1 MWDLREPR
9 SLVTGQVQRDNT
21 SISCMVVRMMEKS
34 DPSIEWIDISNP
46 TKVELKEIS
55 ARYNL
60 HRALVE
66 DSLQPEHLPKY
77 EKVENIHFLILRVYS
92 QKATRQSYTIQ
103 QLTDKIAIFIAS
115 GFIITIHRKHC
126 SFLEEIRAGYA
137 ESGKCQSTYDI
148 LQKIILMSFLTY
160 EQPLGDL
167 IGTIET
173 LEPEIF
179 LQKRMPA
186 LLQDLYYLKR
196 RAYVINKLLNLSRGI
211 VENLSDKIPA
221 PDLNNLKDTWLRE
234 YTNSDHV
241 MDNSNT
247 LLNTYISLTSQRTN
261 EVVRVLTVF
270 SVFFMPL
277 TFIVGIYGMNFDFM
291 PELQWKAGYPAVLLV
306 MVLVTIGIYLW
317 FRRKGWL

>member
-1 MWDLREPR
+1 
-9 SLVTGQVQRDNT
+9 
-21 SISCMVVRMMEKS
+21 MVVRMMEKT

-46 TKVELKEIS
+46 TKAELKEIS
-55 ARYNL
+55 ARYSL
-60 HRALVE
+60 HGALVE

-77 EKVENIHFLILRVYS
+77 EKVENIHFLILRIYS
-92 QKATRQSYTIQ
+92 ERATRHSYTIQ
-103 QLTDKIAIFIAS
+103 QLTDKIAIFITS
-115 GFIITIHRKHC
+115 SFIITIHRKHC

-137 ESGKCQSTYDI
+137 ETGKCESTYDL

-160 EQPLGDL
+160 ERPLGDL
-167 IGTIET
+167 ISTIET

-186 LLQDLYYLKR
+186 LLQDLYYIKR
-196 RAYVINKLLNLSRGI
+196 HAYVINKLLNLSRGI
-211 VENLSDKIPA
+211 VENLSERIPA

-241 MDNSNT
+241 MDNSNA

-277 TFIVGIYGMNFDFM
+277 TFMVGIYGMNFDFM
-291 PELQWKAGYPAVLLV
+291 PELHWKGGYPTVVLI
-306 MVLVTIGIYLW
+306 MIFVTAGIYFW
-317 FRRKGWL
+317 FRRKGWM

>member
-1 MWDLREPR
+1 
-9 SLVTGQVQRDNT
+9 
-21 SISCMVVRMMEKS
+21 MVVRMMEKT

-46 TKVELKEIS
+46 TKAELKEIS

-77 EKVENIHFLILRVYS
+77 EKVENIHFLILRIYS

-103 QLTDKIAIFIAS
+103 QITDKIAIFIAS
-115 GFIITIHRKHC
+115 GFIITIHRKDIR
-126 SFLEEIRAGYA
+126 FLEGIRAGYT
-137 ESGKCQSTYDI
+137 EPGKCQSTYDI

-160 EQPLGDL
+160 ELPLGDL

-173 LEPEIF
+173 LEPDIF

-186 LLQDLYYLKR
+186 LLEDLYYIKR
-196 RAYVINKLLNLSRGI
+196 HAYVINRLLSLSRGI
-211 VENLSDKIPA
+211 VENLNDKIPA
-221 PDLNNLKDTWLRE
+221 PDLNNLKDTLLRQ
-234 YTNSDHV
+234 YTNSEHV

-277 TFIVGIYGMNFDFM
+277 TFIVGIYGMNFDYM
-291 PELQWKAGYPAVLLV
+291 PELHWKVGYPGVLFL
-306 MVLVTIGIYLW
+306 MILVTLVILFW

>member
-1 MWDLREPR
+1 
-9 SLVTGQVQRDNT
+9 
-21 SISCMVVRMMEKS
+21 MVVRMMERN
-34 DPSIEWIDISNP
+34 DLPFEWIDISNP
-46 TKVELKEIS
+46 TKAELKDIS
-55 ARYNL
+55 AQYNL

-77 EKVENIHFLILRVYS
+77 EKIEGTHFLILRIYS
-92 QKATRQSYTIQ
+92 PKATRQSYTIQ
-103 QLTDKIAIFIAS
+103 QITDKIAIFIAS
-115 GFIITIHRKHC
+115 GFIITIHRKDC
-126 SFLEEIRAGYA
+126 SFLDEIRTGYV
-137 ESGKCQSTYDI
+137 ETGKCQSSYDI
-148 LQKIILMSFLTY
+148 LQKIILSSFLTY
-160 EQPLGDL
+160 EQPLGAL
-167 IGTIET
+167 ISTIET

-186 LLQDLYYLKR
+186 LLEELYYIKR
-196 RAYVINKLLNLSRGI
+196 HAYVINKLLNLSRGI
-211 VENLSDKIPA
+211 VENLNDKIPA
-221 PDLNNLKDTWLRE
+221 PDLNNLKDTLLRE

-291 PELQWKAGYPAVLLV
+291 PELHWKAGYPGALLL
-306 MVLVTIGIYLW
+306 MVLVTIVIHLW
-317 FRRKGWL
+317 FKRKGWL

>member
-1 MWDLREPR
+1 
-9 SLVTGQVQRDNT
+9 
-21 SISCMVVRMMEKS
+21 MVVRMMEKN

-46 TKVELKEIS
+46 TNAELREIS

-77 EKVENIHFLILRVYS
+77 EKVENIHFLILRIYS
-92 QKATRQSYTIQ
+92 QRATRQSYTIQ

-115 GFIITIHRKHC
+115 DFIITIHRKDC
-126 SFLEEIRAGYA
+126 SFLEDIRVSYAGT
-137 ESGKCQSTYDI
+137 GKCQSTYDI

-186 LLQDLYYLKR
+186 LLQDLYYIKR
-196 RAYVINKLLNLSRGI
+196 HAYVINKLLNLSRGI
-211 VENLSDKIPA
+211 VENLNDKIPA
-221 PDLNNLKDTWLRE
+221 PDLNNLKDTLLRE

-261 EVVRVLTVF
+261 EVVRVLTLF

-277 TFIVGIYGMNFDFM
+277 AFIVGLYGMNFDFM
-291 PELQWKAGYPAVLLV
+291 PELHWKAGYPAVLMV
-306 MVLVTIGIYLW
+306 MILVTIVIYLW

>member
-1 MWDLREPR
+1 
-9 SLVTGQVQRDNT
+9 
-21 SISCMVVRMMEKS
+21 MVARMMEKT
-34 DPSIEWIDISNP
+34 DPSIEWIDISKP
-46 TKVELKEIS
+46 TKAELKEIS

-77 EKVENIHFLILRVYS
+77 EKVENIHFLILRIHS
-92 QKATRQSYTIQ
+92 ERATRQSHTIQ
-103 QLTDKIAIFIAS
+103 QLTDKIAIFITS
-115 GFIITIHRKHC
+115 GFIITIHRKDC
-126 SFLEEIRAGYA
+126 PFLEEIRASYA
-137 ESGKCQSTYDI
+137 ETDKCQSTYDL
-148 LQKIILMSFLTY
+148 LQRIILMSFLTY
-160 EQPLGDL
+160 DKPLEDL
-167 IGTIET
+167 IATIET

-186 LLQDLYYLKR
+186 LLQDLYYIKR
-196 RAYVINKLLNLSRGI
+196 HAYVIHKLLNLSMGI
-211 VENLSDKIPA
+211 VEHLGERIPA

-241 MDNSNT
+241 MDNSNA

-261 EVVRVLTVF
+261 EVMRVLTVF

-291 PELQWKAGYPAVLLV
+291 PELHWHAGYPAVLLI
-306 MVLVTIGIYLW
+306 MVLVTLGIYLW
-317 FRRKGWL
+317 FRRKGWM

>member
-1 MWDLREPR
+1 
-9 SLVTGQVQRDNT
+9 
-21 SISCMVVRMMEKS
+21 MVVRMMEKT

-46 TKVELKEIS
+46 TKAELKEIS

-77 EKVENIHFLILRVYS
+77 EKIENIHFLILRMYS
-92 QKATRQSYTIQ
+92 PKATRQSYTIQ

-115 GFIITIHRKHC
+115 GFIITIHRKDC
-126 SFLEEIRAGYA
+126 GFLEEIRASYA

-148 LQKIILMSFLTY
+148 LQRIILMSFLTY
-160 EQPLGDL
+160 EQPLGEL

-186 LLQDLYYLKR
+186 LLEELYYIKR
-196 RAYVINKLLNLSRGI
+196 HAYVINKLLNLSRGI
-211 VENLSDKIPA
+211 VENLNDKIPA
-221 PDLNNLKDTWLRE
+221 PDLNNLKDTLLRE

-291 PELQWKAGYPAVLLV
+291 PELHWKAGYPGALLL
-306 MVLVTIGIYLW
+306 MVLVTIVIHLW
-317 FRRKGWL
+317 FKRKGWL